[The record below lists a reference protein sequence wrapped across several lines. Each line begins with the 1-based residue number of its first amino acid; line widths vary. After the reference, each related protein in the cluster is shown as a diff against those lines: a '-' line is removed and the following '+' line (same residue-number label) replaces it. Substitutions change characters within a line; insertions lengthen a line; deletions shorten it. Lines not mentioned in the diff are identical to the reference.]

1 MLVTLWRASAMAAYC
16 PAIRATVPN
25 DRPRRMTRFLLLRIA
40 SAIPSLFGLL
50 ILTFILI
57 RLVPSDPAV
66 AMAGDAATPEQIAQI
81 RHQYGLDLPVW
92 QQFFAYVWKAIH
104 FDFGESVFSRRPVAL
119 DIAQRLP
126 ATLELTFASMFI
138 SVGLGIPLG
147 VFAALRHNQWP
158 DFLLRLFSVA
168 GVAVAAFW
176 VAIMLQL
183 FFSMQLGWLPLRGE
197 LSDGLIAPPRLT
209 GLLLIDSLLSGRFD
223 AFRDAFLH
231 LILPAFTLALGGM
244 SGIVRFTRAGV
255 LDTLQLDF
263 VAYERAMGYPSGRLI
278 WRYILRNSVTATITQ
293 IGLLFGGLIAG
304 GVVVEAIFDWPGIG
318 SYTVQ
323 AILTGDRQV
332 MLAVT
337 LLIGLVY
344 AIVNVLTDLV
354 HGLVDPRL
362 LSRR

>member
-1 MLVTLWRASAMAAYC
+1 MLSFVL
-16 PAIRATVPN
+16 
-25 DRPRRMTRFLLLRIA
+25 RRCALA
-40 SAIPSLFGLL
+40 VPSLIGLL
-50 ILTFILI
+50 ILTFVLI
-57 RLVPSDPAV
+57 RLVPSDPAA
-66 AMAGDAATPEQIAQI
+66 AMAGDAATPQQIEAI

-92 QQFFAYVWKAIH
+92 QQFFAYAWKVAH
-104 FDFGESVFSRRPVAL
+104 FDFGESVFSHRPVSL
-119 DIAQRLP
+119 DISQRLP
-126 ATLELTFASMFI
+126 ATLELTFASMLL
-138 SVGLGIPLG
+138 SVALGVPLG

-158 DFLLRLFSVA
+158 DFLLRILSVA

-197 LSDGLIAPPRLT
+197 LTDGLAPPVRVT
-209 GLLLIDSLLSGRFD
+209 GFLMLDSLLTGRFD
-223 AFRDAFLH
+223 VLRDALAH
-231 LILPAFTLALGGM
+231 IVLPAVTLALGGM

-255 LDTLQLDF
+255 LDTLQQDF
-263 VAYERAMGYPSGRLI
+263 VTYERAMGYRRTRLI
-278 WRYILRNSVTATITQ
+278 WRYVLRNSVTAAITQ

-337 LLIGLVY
+337 LLVGVVY
-344 AIVNVLTDLV
+344 AGVNILTDLV

-362 LSRR
+362 LDRA